1 MKKLVIILI
10 FLALV
15 LAGAA
20 VHFRYRV
27 VTRNAGQFVLV
38 IRTDRWTGKTQ
49 TIEASSGSVI
59 SEY

>member
-1 MKKLVIILI
+1 MRKLVVILI
-10 FLALV
+10 FLALL

-27 VTRNAGQFVLV
+27 VTRNAGRFVLV

>member
-15 LAGAA
+15 LAGVA

-27 VTRNAGQFVLV
+27 VTRNAGRYILV

-49 TIEASSGSVI
+49 TIESVSGSI
-59 SEY
+59 LSEY